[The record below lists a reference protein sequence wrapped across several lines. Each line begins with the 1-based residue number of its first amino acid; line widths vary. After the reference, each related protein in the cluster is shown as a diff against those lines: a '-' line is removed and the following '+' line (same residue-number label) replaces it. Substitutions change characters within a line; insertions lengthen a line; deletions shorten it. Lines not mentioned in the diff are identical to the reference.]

1 MQIVELIFQISS
13 PNPIMVTVDHSHAL
27 YGAIKNAVP
36 ELALCENLGIHA
48 LRGIVF
54 GKGLI
59 MLDRRR
65 AKLRLRLPLEYVPKA
80 LQLAGHVLR
89 VHNSY
94 ISVGV
99 CTIAP
104 LVPAGT
110 LWARMVTRKFENHDN
125 KIAANSLQKALQEA
139 YPGAKFKIKRAR
151 TINIHKKQIL
161 GFEVLAENLS
171 QDDSLKLQSLGFGGR
186 RAFGCGIFV
195 TVGAKHG
202 T

>member
-1 MQIVELIFQISS
+1 MQTVELIFQVSS
-13 PNPIMVTVDHSHAL
+13 SNPVMIPIDHSHAL
-27 YGAIKNAVP
+27 YGAVKNAVP

-48 LRGIVF
+48 LRGKVF
-54 GKGLI
+54 GKDLI
-59 MLDRRR
+59 MLDRRK
-65 AKLRLRLPLEYVPKA
+65 AKLRLRLPIEFVPKA
-80 LQLAGHVLR
+80 LRLAGHVLR
-89 VHNSY
+89 VHNSR
-94 ISVGV
+94 ISIGV

-104 LVPAGT
+104 LNSAKT

-125 KIAANSLQKALQEA
+125 KIAENSLQNALQDA
-139 YPGAKFKIKRAR
+139 YPTAKFKIKRAR
-151 TINIHKKQIL
+151 TINIHQKQIL

-171 QDDSLKLQSLGFGGR
+171 PDDSLKLQSLGFGGR